1 MADGFSCRSKFR
13 MDRRL
18 LRLVRRVLDDGILF
32 DLLHFDGEFRVALRR
47 SGRLLFILGGCLL
60 FVVAYSIAVILL

>member
-1 MADGFSCRSKFR
+1 MADGFSCCSKFR
-13 MDRRL
+13 MDR
-18 LRLVRRVLDDGILF
+18 VLGDGILF